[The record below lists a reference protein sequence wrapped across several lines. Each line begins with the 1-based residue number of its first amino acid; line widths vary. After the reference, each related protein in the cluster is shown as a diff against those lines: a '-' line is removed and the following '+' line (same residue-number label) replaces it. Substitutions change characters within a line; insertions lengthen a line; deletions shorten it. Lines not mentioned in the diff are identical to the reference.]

1 MFAQTQTRTI
11 VNVSLQR
18 DFEEDFKN
26 NVATRSFNKNIFT
39 RHKDHMV
46 HAKVF
51 GSCQHALRKIFAN
64 QDPWADFTYGDTDF
78 TYGDTMALCCHMLGQ
93 SLKGISEGPPP
104 TDRIG

>member
-11 VNVSLQR
+11 VNVLLQGH
-18 DFEEDFKN
+18 FEEDFKN
-26 NVATRSFNKNIFT
+26 NAATRSFNKNIFT
-39 RHKDHMV
+39 SHKDKMM

-51 GSCQHALRKIFAN
+51 GSCQHAPRKIFAN
-64 QDPWADFTYGDTDF
+64 QDPWADFTYGDT
-78 TYGDTMALCCHMLGQ
+78 MASCCHMLGQ